1 MKTTTLIIIG
11 IYLTLALSSQ
21 NYLPFKYQAVLH
33 DNTGQVIASTDIT
46 IKFSILSGEDADN
59 LLYSEMHDII
69 TDEYGRVA
77 LNVGSGYP
85 DFASFANVDW
95 TQEFLWLMIELDEDS
110 GFDFTEI
117 GTSRILAVPFANYA
131 AGADYN
137 SLDNLPN
144 LFSGDYNDLQNIP
157 NLFSGDYNDLENL
170 PDLFTGNYS
179 DLMGLPALFSG
190 DYNDLVNKPVMFSG
204 DYTDLSNTPDM
215 SIYATKNMQGQ
226 NITNLAIPVSES
238 DAATKAYVDELE
250 NELDLLQQVL
260 LNHDLLVKDYDGNIY
275 RTTKIGDQVWMAENL
290 RTTHYSDGTPVVEYK
305 SANNNPDND
314 ENYGLL
320 YNYSAVMNGAGSS
333 FAEPSGVQGICPNGW
348 HVPSD
353 NEWLTLEREI
363 GMPEDEVLDVYTCRG
378 DDEGD
383 LLKPE
388 GGTGF
393 DAQFAGSVSQ
403 SNVSSGFSQI
413 GHYIS
418 SSSPSEFLVYLRQIY
433 NDQSCIYCGDHSL
446 SYFYSL
452 RCVKD

>member
-1 MKTTTLIIIG
+1 MKTTSLTIVG
-11 IYLTLALSSQ
+11 IFLTIALFSQ

-33 DNTGQVIASTDIT
+33 TNTGQVIVSTDLT
-46 IKFSILSGEDADN
+46 MKFSILSGEDASA
-59 LLYSEMHDII
+59 LLYSEMHDIT

-77 LNVGSGYP
+77 LNIGSGYP
-85 DFASFANVDW
+85 DFASYADVNW
-95 TQEFLWLMIELDEDS
+95 AQEFLWLKIEMDENS

-117 GTSRILAVPFANYA
+117 GISRILAVPFANYA

-144 LFSGDYNDLQNIP
+144 LFSGDYSDLQNTP
-157 NLFSGDYNDLENL
+157 NAFSGNYHDLDNL
-170 PDLFTGNYS
+170 PELFTGNYS
-179 DLMGLPALFSG
+179 DLLGLPVLFSG
-190 DYNDLVNKPVMFSG
+190 DYDDLNNKPGLFSG
-204 DYTDLSNTPDM
+204 DYSDLNGAPDLSL
-215 SIYATKNMQGQ
+215 YATKDMQGQ
-226 NITNLAIPVSES
+226 NITNLAIPVSET

-250 NELDLLQQVL
+250 TELSMMQQIL
-260 LNHDLLVKDYDGNIY
+260 LNYNMLVKDYDGNVY

-290 RTTHYSDGTPVVEYK
+290 RTTHYSDGTPVVGYK

-314 ENYGLL
+314 ANYGLL

-353 NEWLTLEREI
+353 NEWLTLEREL
-363 GMPEDEVLDVYTCRG
+363 GMPEDEVLDVFTCRG

-388 GGTGF
+388 GGKGF
-393 DAQFAGSVSQ
+393 DAKFAGSVSMT
-403 SNVSSGFSQI
+403 NEAAGFGEI
-413 GHYIS
+413 AHFIS
-418 SSSPSEFLVYLRQIY
+418 SSSPSEFLVYLRRVY
-433 NDQSCIYCGDHSL
+433 NNQSCIYCGDHTL
-446 SYFYSL
+446 ANYYSL